1 MITLMLHSSAI
12 LTVSPV
18 TGQPSASIKILIYI
32 FYHNCI
38 YFSNVIR
45 LLHYNMVG
53 DCMKLVIV
61 RHADPDYSIDS
72 LTEKGWREAELLSDR
87 IAKLDVKEFYCSP
100 LGRAKDTAS
109 FTLKKMNRTA
119 IELSWLKEFEGKIR
133 KGIKRI
139 SCWDRLPSEWT
150 GEDAYYRNDTWYRT
164 KLMSSANAEK
174 EYKKVC
180 DGIDELLKKHGYEHT
195 GRCYKVKHSNHDT
208 IVLFCHFAVECVIL
222 SHIFSCSPMVLWH
235 NFVALPTSVTTLIT
249 EEREQGTA
257 VFRCQQF
264 GDISHL
270 YAGGEEPA
278 FAARFCECYEDDTR
292 H

>member
-1 MITLMLHSSAI
+1 
-12 LTVSPV
+12 
-18 TGQPSASIKILIYI
+18 
-32 FYHNCI
+32 
-38 YFSNVIR
+38 
-45 LLHYNMVG
+45 
-53 DCMKLVIV
+53 MKLIIV
-61 RHADPDYSIDS
+61 RHGDPNYLIDS
-72 LTEKGWREAELLSDR
+72 LTEKGWREAELLSER
-87 IAKLDVKEFYCSP
+87 LAKLDVKAFYCSP

-109 FTLKKMNRTA
+109 LTLKKMNRSAVT
-119 IELSWLKEFEGKIR
+119 LDWLREFNGKIR
-133 KGIKRI
+133 NGLKF
-139 SCWDRLPSEWT
+139 SQCWDRMPAQWT
-150 GEDAYYRNDTWYRT
+150 AEDNYYRNETWLDTEQM
-164 KLMSSANAEK
+164 KSANAEK

-180 DGIDELLKKHGYEHT
+180 IGIDKLLKEHGYEHN
-195 GRCYKVKHSNHDT
+195 GRLYKVIHSNHDT

-257 VFRCQQF
+257 IFRCQQF

-278 FAARFCECYEDDTR
+278 FAARFCECFEDDTR

>member
-1 MITLMLHSSAI
+1 MR
-12 LTVSPV
+12 
-18 TGQPSASIKILIYI
+18 LI
-32 FYHNCI
+32 
-38 YFSNVIR
+38 
-45 LLHYNMVG
+45 
-53 DCMKLVIV
+53 IV
-61 RHADPDYSIDS
+61 RHGDPDYVKDS

-87 IAKLDVKEFYCSP
+87 LTKLDVTAFYCSP

-109 FTLKKMNRTA
+109 FTLKKMNRQA
-119 IELSWLKEFEGKIR
+119 EELDWLHEFRGKIR
-133 KGIKRI
+133 KGLKICG
-139 SCWDRLPSEWT
+139 CWDRLPTEWVNNRDFYDSEK
-150 GEDAYYRNDTWYRT
+150 WYKT
-164 KLMSSANAEK
+164 KLMRSYNVHK

-180 DGIDELLKKHGYEHT
+180 AGIDELLAKHGYEHT
-195 GRCYKVKHSNHDT
+195 GGYYRVTNSNHDT
-208 IVLFCHFAVECVIL
+208 VVLFCHFGVECVIL

-249 EEREQGTA
+249 EEREEGIA

-278 FAARFCECYEDDTR
+278 FAARFCECYADEER